1 MRKTNNT
8 NDYDVLDA
16 QIGNIGDS
24 EKEVVK
30 KENTPHLGKL
40 QNYEK
45 ITGRK
50 AELTPDE
57 LAELEKFRNRSK
69 KSELVNESEQFTDD
83 VKIADGWVLVDKNEM
98 GLRAQFYPSSWEFYI
113 KPASVG
119 AIKNWTSVDES
130 NPSAVSKVL
139 NEIIKTSVKIDTNG
153 DGVANWG
160 AINSWDR
167 FWFIL
172 KVRELTF
179 VKGDT
184 KIEFEDIC
192 SECGADLLYNLTSQS
207 LFFDLPDSDLI
218 EKYWD
223 GRCWNIDPTEYNV
236 ESEPIVLYTPKL
248 ATDERIIE
256 WATAQARNN
265 KQIDENFVKFLMWL
279 LKNPSRDLNILNRQ
293 IEKIYKEYKGWSLE
307 MYEFMEDV
315 IRNITV
321 NPSENLKTK
330 CPHCGGES
338 VSTVRFPN
346 GIKVLFRI
354 ETKAKK
360 FGTK

>member
-130 NPSAVSKVL
+130 NPSAVS
-139 NEIIKTSVKIDTNG
+139 
-153 DGVANWG
+153 
-160 AINSWDR
+160 
-167 FWFIL
+167 
-172 KVRELTF
+172 
-179 VKGDT
+179 
-184 KIEFEDIC
+184 
-192 SECGADLLYNLTSQS
+192 
-207 LFFDLPDSDLI
+207 
-218 EKYWD
+218 
-223 GRCWNIDPTEYNV
+223 
-236 ESEPIVLYTPKL
+236 
-248 ATDERIIE
+248 
-256 WATAQARNN
+256 
-265 KQIDENFVKFLMWL
+265 
-279 LKNPSRDLNILNRQ
+279 
-293 IEKIYKEYKGWSLE
+293 
-307 MYEFMEDV
+307 
-315 IRNITV
+315 
-321 NPSENLKTK
+321 
-330 CPHCGGES
+330 
-338 VSTVRFPN
+338 
-346 GIKVLFRI
+346 
-354 ETKAKK
+354 
-360 FGTK
+360 